1 MFWLSDH
8 NAILTNWSSLPVLL
22 QFPFGAFTFPSAA
35 SSYSFLAPSFIIT
48 WYWACSD
55 PEGCFVK
62 LKLTLQLSWSLPE
75 EGRGLRQA
83 VLLTLSCERAWQPV
97 IPEWVSFNF
106 GGAFSPSEFFSA
118 SFHSNQKQ
126 RLYFCLKIKK
136 KIEKKRQSKIGTLKS
151 GFSVGV
157 RLFVLIRRIVL
168 VLALYIGV
176 ICLAGTYWHLDHLS
190 LLLVSGE

>member
-62 LKLTLQLSWSLPE
+62 LELTLQLNWSLPE

-83 VLLTLSCERAWQPV
+83 VLLTLCCERALQPV

-106 GGAFSPSEFFSA
+106 GGAFYPSEFFF
-118 SFHSNQKQ
+118 SFLPQQSETKIVFFFVILDGKKEAEQD
-126 RLYFCLKIKK
+126 RYIEIWLFC
-136 KIEKKRQSKIGTLKS
+136 RS
-151 GFSVGV
+151 
-157 RLFVLIRRIVL
+157 
-168 VLALYIGV
+168 
-176 ICLAGTYWHLDHLS
+176 
-190 LLLVSGE
+190 

>member
-1 MFWLSDH
+1 VEHF
-8 NAILTNWSSLPVLL
+8 IPV
-22 QFPFGAFTFPSAA
+22 
-35 SSYSFLAPSFIIT
+35 
-48 WYWACSD
+48 
-55 PEGCFVK
+55 
-62 LKLTLQLSWSLPE
+62 
-75 EGRGLRQA
+75 
-83 VLLTLSCERAWQPV
+83 
-97 IPEWVSFNF
+97 N
-106 GGAFSPSEFFSA
+106 FFSA

-126 RLYFCLKIKK
+126 RLYFCLKIKM
-136 KIEKKRQSKIGTLKS
+136 EKKRQSKIGTLKS